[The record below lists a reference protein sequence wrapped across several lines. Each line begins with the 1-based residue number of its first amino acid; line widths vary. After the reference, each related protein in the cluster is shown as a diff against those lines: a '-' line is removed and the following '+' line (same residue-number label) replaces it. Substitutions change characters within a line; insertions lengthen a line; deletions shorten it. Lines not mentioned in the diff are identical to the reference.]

1 MRIAVSSQLSAISYV
16 LQLTLNAI
24 SQISHLISLPMNKII
39 KYVITDILRNR
50 IVLFYTVFLL
60 ASSFTVFSLEDSS
73 SKGLL
78 SLLNII
84 LIVVPLVSIIF
95 STIYVYNS
103 AEFVELLVSQPL
115 KRKTIW
121 LSLFAGLAASLSIAF
136 FIGAGIPVLIY
147 QANIIG
153 FTMITVGIVLS
164 VIFVA
169 IALLA
174 TVKMRD
180 KAKGIGAAIMLWLY
194 FSLLF
199 DGFVLFLLFQ
209 FADYPLEKP
218 MIAVSALNPIDL
230 SRILILLQLDVSAM
244 MGYTGAVF
252 KDFFGTSTGLI
263 FSFSVLLLWIALP
276 VWYSTRQ
283 FRTKDL

>member
-1 MRIAVSSQLSAISYV
+1 MK
-16 LQLTLNAI
+16 
-24 SQISHLISLPMNKII
+24 KII

-50 IVLFYTVFLL
+50 IVLIYTIFLL
-60 ASSFTVFSLEDSS
+60 AASFTVFSLEDNS

-84 LIVVPLVSIIF
+84 LIILPLVSIIF

-103 AEFVELLVSQPL
+103 NEFIELLVSQPL

-121 LSLFAGLAASLSIAF
+121 LSLFVGLATSLSIAF
-136 FIGAGIPVLIY
+136 LIGAGIPILIY
-147 QANIIG
+147 QANMIG
-153 FTMITVGIVLS
+153 FTMITIGILLS
-164 VIFVA
+164 IIFVA

-174 TVKMRD
+174 AVKTRD

-209 FADYPLEKP
+209 FADYPLEKA
-218 MIAVSALNPIDL
+218 MIGISALNPIDL
-230 SRILILLQLDVSAM
+230 SRIMILLQLDESAM

-252 KDFFGTSTGLI
+252 KDFFGTYTGVTFSIGALI
-263 FSFSVLLLWIALP
+263 LWIVLP

-283 FRTKDL
+283 FNTKDL